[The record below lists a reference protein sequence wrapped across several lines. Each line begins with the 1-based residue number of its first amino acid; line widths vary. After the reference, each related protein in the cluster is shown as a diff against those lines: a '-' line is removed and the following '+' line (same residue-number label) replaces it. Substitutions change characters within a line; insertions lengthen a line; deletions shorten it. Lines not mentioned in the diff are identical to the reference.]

1 VTRSPA
7 EIADGVGSAAHGEQ
21 GSPVAPS
28 ADFYR
33 RHAPMIY
40 RRCLA
45 ILGDSEEA
53 RDASHDIYLL
63 LVDRLDGFDGKSAL
77 STWIY
82 RVATNHCLNRLR
94 ARGVAARAVVAM
106 SECLAQ
112 RTEPAQGGERTQL
125 LRWLL
130 GKFNPRTVQIVVHTY
145 YDEMTQTEIAQ
156 VVGISERAVRKALK
170 RFREQASALL
180 EAVER
185 MGEAS

>member
-1 VTRSPA
+1 
-7 EIADGVGSAAHGEQ
+7 
-21 GSPVAPS
+21 
-28 ADFYR
+28 
-33 RHAPMIY
+33 MIY

-45 ILGDSEEA
+45 VLGDGEEA

-63 LVDRLDGFDGKSAL
+63 LVDRLDGFAGESAL

-106 SECLAQ
+106 SECLTQGAEPQ
-112 RTEPAQGGERTQL
+112 PAQHSERTQL

-170 RFREQASALL
+170 RFRDQASALL